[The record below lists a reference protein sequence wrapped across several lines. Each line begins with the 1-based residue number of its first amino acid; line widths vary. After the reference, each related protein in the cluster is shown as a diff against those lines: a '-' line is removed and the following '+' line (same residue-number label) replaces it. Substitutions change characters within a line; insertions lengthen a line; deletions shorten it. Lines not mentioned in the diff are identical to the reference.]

1 MIAKGIKIFLQKRKA
16 KCLNMPVKD
25 IKVLLKKIKK
35 KCQCYCDYQKSLPED
50 RKQTIAE
57 IKRNSYITHKNK
69 GQAS

>member
-1 MIAKGIKIFLQKRKA
+1 
-16 KCLNMPVKD
+16 MPQYARERYQSFAEEN
-25 IKVLLKKIKK
+25 KK

-57 IKRNSYITHKNK
+57 IKRNSYITHKIK